1 MMNQIKFTLILCLVG
16 SLAQA
21 QKAVS
26 RASSAPATKAFA
38 SAKTFTVAKHSVQYV
53 KPDLSL
59 GRARQSKP
67 MNYALNEISVGA
79 PLVSTM
85 SADASEKPRT
95 SAFGLIAQIGY
106 TSALYDQQDG
116 QREKSYDFLLASSY
130 KMNANYSVSAVL
142 TGSADANNRDGSDF
156 GKGQLTLSK
165 TPWSWKM
172 DENFLKAW
180 DFKPSLSLSLPVSKD
195 ARDNQ
200 SLIVGVRPGISIS
213 PNASLLGTE
222 KLKLA
227 LEITAARNIHT
238 YETAR
243 SGKSNAQYG
252 SAQTLKLGYTVLKKI
267 SLELAA
273 NHYNSWTYQGTAN
286 ELWGH
291 SQELSAS
298 LSEKLAWAVG
308 HQYGNPA
315 VNIYRADGSSL
326 NLGLINEQF
335 SYYYTNLT
343 ATF

>member
-67 MNYALNEISVGA
+67 MNYALNEMNVNAQIK
-79 PLVSTM
+79 STM
-85 SADASEKPRT
+85 STDAPEKPRA
-95 SAFGLIAQIGY
+95 SSFGMTAQIGY
-106 TSALYDQQDG
+106 TSALYDRQDG
-116 QREKSYDFLLASSY
+116 QRDKSYDFLLASRY
-130 KMNANYSVSAVL
+130 KMNADYGVSAVL
-142 TGSADANNRDGSDF
+142 TGSTDANNRDGSDF
-156 GKGQLTLSK
+156 GLGQLTLSK

-172 DENFLKAW
+172 NENFLKAW
-180 DFKPSLSLSLPVSKD
+180 DFTPSLSLSLPVSKD

-200 SLIVGVRPGISIS
+200 SLIAGIKPRISIS

-222 KLKLA
+222 KLQLS
-227 LEITAARNIHT
+227 LELSVTRNIHT

-243 SGKSNAQYG
+243 SGSSNAQYG
-252 SAQTLKLGYTVLKKI
+252 SAQTFSIGYNVLKKI
-267 SLELAA
+267 SLQLAA
-273 NHYNSWTYQGTAN
+273 SHYNSWTYQGTAR

-291 SQELSAS
+291 SQEVSAS
-298 LSEKLAWAVG
+298 LSENLALAVG

-326 NLGLINEQF
+326 NLGLISEQF

>member
-1 MMNQIKFTLILCLVG
+1 MNQIKFTLILCLVG

-26 RASSAPATKAFA
+26 RASSAPA
-38 SAKTFTVAKHSVQYV
+38 KTFTVAKHSVQYV

-59 GRARQSKP
+59 GRAKLSKP
-67 MNYALNEISVGA
+67 MNYAFNEIKVNSQMA
-79 PLVSTM
+79 STM
-85 SADASEKPRT
+85 SADAPEKPRA
-95 SAFGLIAQIGY
+95 SAFGMTAQIGY

-116 QREKSYDFLLASSY
+116 QREKSYDFLLASRY
-130 KMNANYSVSAVL
+130 KMNASYGVSAVL
-142 TGSADANNRDGSDF
+142 TGSTDANNRDGSDF
-156 GKGQLTLSK
+156 GMGQLTLSK

-180 DFKPSLSLSLPVSKD
+180 DFTPSLSLSLPVSKD

-200 SLIVGVRPGISIS
+200 SLIVGVKPGISIS

-227 LEITAARNIHT
+227 LEITASRNVHT

-243 SGKSNAQYG
+243 DGKSNAQYG
-252 SAQTLKLGYTVLKKI
+252 SAQTLSLGYSVLKKI
-267 SLELAA
+267 SLQLAA
-273 NHYNSWTYQGTAN
+273 SHYNSWTYQGTAR

-291 SQELSAS
+291 SQEINAS
-298 LSEKLAWAVG
+298 LSENLALAVG